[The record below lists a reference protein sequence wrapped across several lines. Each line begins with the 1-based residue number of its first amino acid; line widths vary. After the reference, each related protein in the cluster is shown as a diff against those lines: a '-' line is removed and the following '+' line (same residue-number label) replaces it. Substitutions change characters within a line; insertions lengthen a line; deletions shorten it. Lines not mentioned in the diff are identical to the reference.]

1 MDILIVCI
9 LLFGIYYLQ
18 RKGLVVTFGHNSN
31 GVRGNYFDILFFV
44 HILFTIVYL
53 IYTLFERSDSGEYY
67 RLASAS
73 SNWGEFFES
82 GTPFVKF
89 VCYPFSTILG
99 LSFNAVM
106 LIFSFLGFQGML
118 LFYLAAREN
127 IKQLPLIWGGM
138 SLLEILFILPNSH
151 FWSASLG
158 KGSLMT
164 FAIGLTFYGL
174 SRFNRR
180 LPLILIGAFLVL
192 MIRSHLLLAIVMG
205 LGIGLIVTQTG
216 IKWYFRLLIIA
227 VSYLLFSL
235 LSPAVLENTNTE
247 TLNIFESQSIDRR
260 ARELGKGGSGVDLA
274 NSSQPF
280 KLFTF
285 LFRPL
290 FFDSPVLLG
299 FITSFEN
306 IFLIVQCF
314 RLTMNFRLNFR
325 KFNGFHK
332 TAFFSFLFAAVTLS
346 QVSGN
351 LGIAIRQKAQIFPL
365 LYIICAYSA
374 SILYEQKKT
383 P

>member
-31 GVRGNYFDILFFV
+31 GVAGNYFDILFFV

-205 LGIGLIVTQTG
+205 LGIGLIFTQRG

-332 TAFFSFLFAAVTLS
+332 TAFFSFLFAAVALS

-365 LYIICAYSA
+365 LYIIYAYSA